1 MPIYRYNAV
10 AMDGSKTSG
19 RMDAASEAQLGSLLN
34 KEGLFLT
41 GASLTEQHVNAPK
54 LKLQEVADFC
64 RQLAA
69 MLSSGITLIRAM
81 MIIEQRDSKPH
92 IKKIYQAVI
101 AELQRGS
108 TLSDAMTKQGRAF
121 PELLISMMRAGE
133 SSGRMDITAEKMAN
147 TFDKQHKL
155 NQKLKSAT
163 TYPIILVVMIIG
175 VILIIFTF
183 VLPSFFTMFDSMD
196 ELPMPT
202 QVVIA
207 ISNFLTHYYWLLGI
221 VIGVAAGSLWYT
233 FRLPG
238 PKRQLDKLKLK
249 LPKIG
254 GLLGTI
260 YTGRFARTLSSL
272 YVSGIPMIQALT
284 ITRDTIGN
292 KYIEWQ
298 FSGVIDALGNGRT
311 LSQSIGGVDGFE
323 KKLFST
329 ILIGE
334 ESGRL
339 EQMLESTA
347 DQYDYDSEMA
357 TTRLITMLE
366 PILICVMA
374 GIVAFVMISV
384 MMPIYQLYQNIGA
397 EA

>member
-1 MPIYRYNAV
+1 
-10 AMDGSKTSG
+10 MDGKKTSG
-19 RMDAASEAQLGSLLN
+19 RIDAASEAQLGSMLN
-34 KEGLFLT
+34 QEGLFLT
-41 GASLTEQHVNAPK
+41 SASLAEQKEKTPK
-54 LKLQEVADFC
+54 LKVPEVAEFC

-81 MIIEQRDSKPH
+81 MIIEQRDSKPR

-108 TLSDAMTKQGRAF
+108 TLSEAMTKQGRAF
-121 PELLISMMRAGE
+121 PELLINMMKAGE
-133 SSGRMDITAEKMAN
+133 SSGRMDITAQKMAV

-155 NQKLKSAT
+155 NSKLKSAT

-196 ELPMPT
+196 ELPVPT
-202 QVVIA
+202 KVVIG
-207 ISNFLTHYYWLLGI
+207 ISNFLTHYFWLLGI
-221 VIGVAAGSLWYT
+221 VVAVAAGSLWYT
-233 FRLPG
+233 FRLPT
-238 PKRQLDKLKLK
+238 PKRWLDKVKLK

-254 GLLGTI
+254 NLLSTI

-272 YVSGIPMIQALT
+272 YVSGIPMIQALS
-284 ITRDTIGN
+284 ISRDTIGN

-298 FSGVIDALGNGRT
+298 FAGVIDALGNGRT
-311 LSQSIGGVDGFE
+311 LSQALGVVDGFE
-323 KKLFST
+323 KKLHST

-384 MMPIYQLYQNIGA
+384 MMPIYQLYQNIGSDI
-397 EA
+397 

>member
-1 MPIYRYNAV
+1 LHSSVADRAV
-10 AMDGSKTSG
+10 AQK
-19 RMDAASEAQLGSLLN
+19 
-34 KEGLFLT
+34 
-41 GASLTEQHVNAPK
+41 K
-54 LKLQEVADFC
+54 LKTVEIADFC

-92 IKKIYQAVI
+92 VKKVYQSLI

-108 TLSDAMTKQGRAF
+108 TLSESMIKQGKAF
-121 PELLISMMRAGE
+121 PELLINMMKAGE
-133 SSGRMDITAEKMAN
+133 SSGRMDVTAQKMAD
-147 TFDKQHKL
+147 TFEKQHKL

-183 VLPSFFTMFDSMD
+183 VLPSFFGMFEGM
-196 ELPMPT
+196 ELPLPT
-202 QVVIA
+202 RVVIG
-207 ISNFLTHYYWLLGI
+207 ISNFLTHYFWLLGI
-221 VIGVAAGSLWYT
+221 IVGVAAATLWYT

-249 LPKIG
+249 FPKIG
-254 GLLGTI
+254 NLLSTI

-272 YVSGIPMIQALT
+272 YVSGIPMIQALS
-284 ITRDTIGN
+284 IARNTIGN

-298 FSGVIDALGNGRT
+298 FDGVIDALGNGRT
-311 LSQSIGGVDGFE
+311 LSQALGGVDGFE
-323 KKLFST
+323 RKLNST

-384 MMPIYQLYQNIGA
+384 MLPIYQLYQNMGA
-397 EA
+397 DI

>member
-1 MPIYRYNAV
+1 MPLYRYSAV
-10 AMDGSKTSG
+10 AMDGTKASG
-19 RMDAASEAQLGSLLN
+19 RMDAASEAQLGSILN

-41 GASLTEQHVNAPK
+41 SASLTEQKVNSPK

-69 MLSSGITLIRAM
+69 MLSSGITLIRAI

-92 IKKIYQAVI
+92 IKKIYQSII

-108 TLSDAMTKQGRAF
+108 TLSEAMTKQGKAF
-121 PELLISMMRAGE
+121 PELLINMMKAGE
-133 SSGRMDITAEKMAN
+133 SSGRMDITAQKMAV
-147 TFDKQHKL
+147 TFEKQHKL
-155 NQKLKSAT
+155 NSKLRNAT
-163 TYPIILVVMIIG
+163 VYPTILIFMIIG

-196 ELPMPT
+196 ELPLPT
-202 QVVIA
+202 RVVIA
-207 ISNFLTHYYWLLGI
+207 ISNFLTSYFWLLAI
-221 VIGVAAGSLWYT
+221 VVAVAAGALWYT

-238 PKRQLDKLKLK
+238 PKRFLDKVKLGV
-249 LPKIG
+249 PNIG
-254 GLLGTI
+254 NLLSTI

-272 YVSGIPMIQALT
+272 YVSGIPMIQALS
-284 ITRDTIGN
+284 ISRDTIGN
-292 KYIEWQ
+292 TYIEWQ
-298 FSGVIDALGNGRT
+298 FAGVIDALGNGRT
-311 LSQSIGGVDGFE
+311 LSQALSAVDGFE
-323 KKLFST
+323 QKLHST

-357 TTRLITMLE
+357 TTRLISMLE

-374 GIVAFVMISV
+374 AVVAFVMISV
-384 MMPIYQLYQNIGA
+384 MMPIYQLYQNVGA

>member
-1 MPIYRYNAV
+1 
-10 AMDGSKTSG
+10 
-19 RMDAASEAQLGSLLN
+19 
-34 KEGLFLT
+34 
-41 GASLTEQHVNAPK
+41 
-54 LKLQEVADFC
+54 
-64 RQLAA
+64 
-69 MLSSGITLIRAM
+69 
-81 MIIEQRDSKPH
+81 MIIEQRDAKPH
-92 IKKIYQAVI
+92 IKNIYSSVI
-101 AELQRGS
+101 DELQRGA
-108 TLSDAMTKQGRAF
+108 TLSEAMIKQGKAF
-121 PELLISMMRAGE
+121 PDLLINMMKAGE
-133 SSGRMDITAEKMAN
+133 SSGRMDITAQKMAV

-196 ELPMPT
+196 ELPLPT
-202 QVVIA
+202 QVVIG
-207 ISNFLTHYYWLLGI
+207 ISNFLTHYFWLLGI
-221 VIGVAAGSLWYT
+221 VVGVLAGTLWYT
-233 FRLPG
+233 FRLPT
-238 PKRQLDKLKLK
+238 PKRYLDKIKLK

-254 GLLGTI
+254 TLLSTI

-284 ITRDTIGN
+284 ISRNTIGN

-298 FSGVIDALGNGRT
+298 FSGVIEALGNGRT
-311 LSQSIGGVDGFE
+311 LSQALGVVDGFE
-323 KKLFST
+323 KKLHST

>member
-1 MPIYRYNAV
+1 
-10 AMDGSKTSG
+10 MDGTRVNG
-19 RMDAASEAQLGSLLN
+19 RMEAANESQLGSLLN
-34 KEGLFLT
+34 EGGLFLT
-41 GASLTEQHVNAPK
+41 NASRADHKVHNPK
-54 LKLQEVADFC
+54 LKLPEVTDFC

-92 IKKIYQAVI
+92 VKKIYQSLI

-108 TLSDAMTKQGRAF
+108 TLSESMIKQGKAF
-121 PELLISMMRAGE
+121 PELLINMMRAGE
-133 SSGRMDITAEKMAN
+133 SSGRMDITAQKMAD
-147 TFDKQHKL
+147 TFEKQHKL

-183 VLPSFFTMFDSMD
+183 VLPSFFGMFEGM
-196 ELPMPT
+196 ELPVPT
-202 QVVIA
+202 QIVVA
-207 ISNFLTHYYWLLGI
+207 ISNFLTHYFWLLGI
-221 VIGVAAGSLWYT
+221 VVGVTAATLWYT

-254 GLLGTI
+254 NLLSTI

-284 ITRDTIGN
+284 ISRNTIGN

-298 FSGVIDALGNGRT
+298 FDGVIDALGNGRT
-311 LSQSIGGVDGFE
+311 LSQALGAVDGFE
-323 KKLFST
+323 RKLNST

-374 GIVAFVMISV
+374 AIVAFVMISV
-384 MMPIYQLYQNIGA
+384 MMPIYQLYQNMGA
-397 EA
+397 DI

>member
-1 MPIYRYNAV
+1 MN
-10 AMDGSKTSG
+10 
-19 RMDAASEAQLGSLLN
+19 AASEAQLGSLLN

-41 GASLTEQHVNAPK
+41 SATLNEARVNMPK
-54 LKLQEVADFC
+54 MKTNEVADFC

-92 IKKIYQAVI
+92 IKKIYQAMI
-101 AELQRGS
+101 AELQRGT
-108 TLSDAMTKQGRAF
+108 TLSETMAKQGKAF

-133 SSGRMDITAEKMAN
+133 SSGRMDVTAHKMAD

-155 NQKLKSAT
+155 NQKLRSAT
-163 TYPIILVVMIIG
+163 VYPIILVIMIVG
-175 VILIIFTF
+175 VVLIIFTF
-183 VLPSFFTMFDSMD
+183 VLPNFFSMFESMD
-196 ELPMPT
+196 SLPLPT
-202 QVVIA
+202 RAVMG
-207 ISNFLTHYYWLLGI
+207 ISHFLTNYYWLLGI
-221 VIGVAAGSLWYT
+221 IIGVIAGVLWYT
-233 FRLPG
+233 FRQPV
-238 PKRQLDKLKLK
+238 PKRWLHKVLLR

-254 GLLGTI
+254 ILLSTI

-284 ITRDTIGN
+284 IARNTVGN

-298 FSGVIDALGNGRT
+298 FDDVIDALGNGRT
-311 LSQSIGGVDGFE
+311 LSQALSGVNGFE
-323 KKLFST
+323 RKLLST

-366 PILICVMA
+366 PTLIVFMA

-384 MMPIYQLYQNIGA
+384 MMPIFQLYQNIGA
-397 EA
+397 GA

>member
-1 MPIYRYNAV
+1 MPVYKYSAV
-10 AMDGSKTSG
+10 NMNGTKTSG
-19 RMDAASEAQLGSLLN
+19 RIDAASEAQLGGILN
-34 KEGLFLT
+34 REGLFLT
-41 GASLTEQHVNAPK
+41 SASLVEQRMSAPK

-69 MLSSGITLIRAM
+69 MLASGITLIRAM
-81 MIIEQRDSKPH
+81 MIIEQRDTKPH
-92 IKKIYQAVI
+92 IRKIYQTVI

-108 TLSDAMTKQGRAF
+108 TLSEALTKQGKAF
-121 PELLISMMRAGE
+121 PELLINMMRAGE
-133 SSGRMDITAEKMAN
+133 SSGRMDITAQKMAD
-147 TFDKQHKL
+147 TFDKQHRL

-163 TYPIILVVMIIG
+163 VYPIILVIMIIG

-183 VLPSFFTMFDSMD
+183 VLPSFFSMFESMD
-196 ELPMPT
+196 ELPMVT
-202 QVVIA
+202 RVVIG
-207 ISNFLTHYYWLLGI
+207 ISAFLTNYFWLLGI
-221 VIGVAAGSLWYT
+221 VVAAVAAALWYT
-233 FRLPG
+233 FRQPV
-238 PKRQLDKLKLK
+238 PKRHLDRLKLK

-254 GLLGTI
+254 ILLSTI

-284 ITRDTIGN
+284 ISRNTIGN

-298 FSGVIDALGNGRT
+298 FDGVIDALGNGRT
-311 LSQSIGGVDGFE
+311 LSQSLSGVDGFE
-323 KKLFST
+323 TKLNST

-366 PILICVMA
+366 PLLICVMA
-374 GIVAFVMISV
+374 GVVAFVMISV
-384 MMPIYQLYQNIGA
+384 MLPIYQLYQNIGA
-397 EA
+397 GA

>member
-1 MPIYRYNAV
+1 MPIYRYSAV
-10 AMDGSKTSG
+10 AMDGSKISG

-41 GASLTEQHVNAPK
+41 GASLTEPHVSAPK

-108 TLSDAMTKQGRAF
+108 TLSDAMAKQGRAF

-183 VLPSFFTMFDSMD
+183 VLPSFFTMFDSLN

-221 VIGVAAGSLWYT
+221 VVGVAAGALWYT

-238 PKRQLDKLKLK
+238 PKRQLDRLKLK

-284 ITRDTIGN
+284 ITRHTIGN

-298 FSGVIDALGNGRT
+298 FDGVIDALGNGRT

-323 KKLFST
+323 RKLFST

-357 TTRLITMLE
+357 TARLITMLE

-397 EA
+397 GA

>member
-1 MPIYRYNAV
+1 
-10 AMDGSKTSG
+10 MDGTRASG
-19 RMDAASEAQLGSLLN
+19 RLEAASETQLGSLLADQ
-34 KEGLFLT
+34 GLFLT
-41 GASLTEQHVNAPK
+41 DSSVTEQKVAMPK
-54 LKLQEVADFC
+54 LKLPEVADFC

-81 MIIEQRDSKPH
+81 MIIEQRDAKPYV
-92 IKKIYQAVI
+92 KKVYKALIE
-101 AELQRGS
+101 ELQRGS
-108 TLSDAMTKQGRAF
+108 TLSEAMTKQGRAF
-121 PELLISMMRAGE
+121 PELLINMMRAGE
-133 SSGRMDITAEKMAN
+133 SSGRMDVTAQKMAD

-183 VLPSFFTMFDSMD
+183 VLPSFFTMFDSM
-196 ELPMPT
+196 ESLPMPT

-207 ISNFLTHYYWLLGI
+207 ISNFLTHYFWLLGL
-221 VIGVAAGSLWYT
+221 VVAAAAAALWYT
-233 FRLPG
+233 FRLPA
-238 PKRQLDKLKLK
+238 PKRQLDRLKLK
-249 LPKIG
+249 LPKVG
-254 GLLGTI
+254 NLLSTI

-284 ITRDTIGN
+284 IARNTIGN

-298 FSGVIDALGNGRT
+298 FDGVIDALGNGRT
-311 LSQSIGGVDGFE
+311 LSQSLGGVDGFE
-323 KKLFST
+323 PKLNST

-384 MMPIYQLYQNIGA
+384 MMPIYQLYQDIGSGI
-397 EA
+397 

>member
-1 MPIYRYNAV
+1 
-10 AMDGSKTSG
+10 MDGKKMSG
-19 RMDAASEAQLGSLLN
+19 RMEAANEAQLGSFLN

-41 GASLTEQHVNAPK
+41 SATLSEQRTGAQK
-54 LKLQEVADFC
+54 LKIPEVADFC

-69 MLSSGITLIRAM
+69 MLASGITLIRAM
-81 MIIEQRDSKPH
+81 MIIEQRDTKPH
-92 IKKIYQAVI
+92 IRKIYQSII
-101 AELQRGS
+101 ADLQRGS
-108 TLSDAMTKQGRAF
+108 TLSEAMAKQGAAF
-121 PELLISMMRAGE
+121 PELLVNMMRAGE
-133 SSGRMDITAEKMAN
+133 SSGRMDITAQKMAV
-147 TFDKQHKL
+147 TFDKQHRL

-163 TYPIILVVMIIG
+163 VYPMILVIMVIG
-175 VILIIFTF
+175 VVIIIFTF
-183 VLPSFFTMFDSMD
+183 VLPSFFSMFDSLD
-196 ELPMPT
+196 TELPLPT
-202 QVVIA
+202 QAVIA
-207 ISNFLTHYYWLLGI
+207 ISNFLTHYFWLLGI
-221 VIGVAAGSLWYT
+221 IVAAIAGALWYI
-233 FRLPG
+233 FRQPL
-238 PKRQLDKLKLK
+238 PKRQLDKFKLK

-254 GLLGTI
+254 NLLSTI

-284 ITRDTIGN
+284 ISRNTIGN

-298 FSGVIDALGNGRT
+298 FDDVVDALGNGRT
-311 LSQSIGGVDGFE
+311 LSQSLSGVDGFE
-323 KKLFST
+323 KKLQST

-357 TTRLITMLE
+357 TTRMVTMLE

-384 MMPIYQLYQNIGA
+384 MLPIYQLYNSLGA
-397 EA
+397 QA

>member
-1 MPIYRYNAV
+1 
-10 AMDGSKTSG
+10 MDGTKTSG
-19 RMDAASEAQLGSLLN
+19 RMDAASEAQLGNMLN
-34 KEGLFLT
+34 QDGLFLT
-41 GASLTEQHVNAPK
+41 SASLTEQKENTPK

-92 IKKIYQAVI
+92 IKKIYQSVI

-108 TLSDAMTKQGRAF
+108 TLSEAMAKQGKAF

-133 SSGRMDITAEKMAN
+133 SSGRMDITAQKMAD

-163 TYPIILVVMIIG
+163 TYPTILVVMIIG

-196 ELPMPT
+196 ELPAPT
-202 QVVIA
+202 RVVIG
-207 ISNFLTHYYWLLGI
+207 ISNFLTHYFWLLGVI
-221 VIGVAAGSLWYT
+221 VGACAGALWYT
-233 FRLPG
+233 FSLPT
-238 PKRQLDKLKLK
+238 PKRSLDKFKLD

-254 GLLGTI
+254 NLLSTI

-284 ITRDTIGN
+284 ISRDTIGN

-298 FSGVIDALGNGRT
+298 FSGVIDSLGNGRT
-311 LSQSIGGVDGFE
+311 LSQALSLVNGFE
-323 KKLFST
+323 QKLYST

-374 GIVAFVMISV
+374 AIVAFVMISV
-384 MMPIYQLYQNIGA
+384 MLPIYQLYQNIGV